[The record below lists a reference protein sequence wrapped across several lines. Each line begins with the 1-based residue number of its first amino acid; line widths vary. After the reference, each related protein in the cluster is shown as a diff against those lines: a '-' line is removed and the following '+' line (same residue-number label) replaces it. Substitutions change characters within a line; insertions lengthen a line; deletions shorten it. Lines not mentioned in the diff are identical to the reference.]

1 MLMAK
6 GYPPA
11 VILKQDRQ
19 KYYRALHQADT
30 GNLAPLALLM
40 VQAAERTLDIYQSNF
55 DGNAEDY
62 MPIGDLAQEPDMP
75 YGEEYLGL
83 LARRGKIDAYKEGK
97 RWFTTKR
104 AIEDYRLR
112 RQRMR

>member
-1 MLMAK
+1 
-6 GYPPA
+6 
-11 VILKQDRQ
+11 
-19 KYYRALHQADT
+19 
-30 GNLAPLALLM
+30 
-40 VQAAERTLDIYQSNF
+40 
-55 DGNAEDY
+55 

-104 AIEDYRLR
+104 AIEDYRLG